1 MDKIQWESSVG
12 TIRSTEKK
20 YGELTVFLGASSGVG
35 KTYAMLNAACIK
47 QKEGQDVLI
56 GWLEEYDRYEKKER
70 IKELSIM
77 KPRLIQDEEL
87 HFFEMDVEEILNRH
101 PQLVLIDELAHSNA
115 PGSPRAK
122 RYRDVEAILMAG
134 IDVYTTLNIYEVESL
149 KDIVSKII
157 GMEMDET
164 VPDKFLERT
173 SQIRLVDSPSDE
185 IIRRF
190 LEGKIRTIS
199 KNINARKFFRLGN
212 IIALREMALRYAAG
226 QVDQQLDEYMHS
238 NKIPGPWPVS
248 EKVMVCVSASPFSK
262 QLIRM
267 ARQMSTSLK
276 AEWIAVYVETPRRLP
291 KSKQERLVLSSNLQF
306 AEELGATVM
315 TITGNSVAEE
325 ILELARNQNVKQIV
339 IGKPRYS
346 RIWEWMHGSVVNQV
360 IRNSHEI
367 SVHIIPG
374 KVESRHDKRHI
385 TVSRENLKWSPYFII
400 TASIALLTI
409 LLRIFGLSFDLV
421 NIALLYLFP
430 VLFGSVRW
438 GIGPSFYAAGVGVL
452 AFDFFFVPPVYSFT
466 VSDLRYVISFAVFL
480 VVATLTASLA
490 SRLRHQLHEVR
501 QREAITSTLYALSRN
516 MTAVTDLS
524 AALKSMVR
532 QISETIGAQVA
543 IYLPSETGELRLT
556 EFSSGD
562 LNWGQREPTMAIVK
576 WVYRNG
582 EIAGNGTQTL
592 HDSPDLCFPLK
603 TEDQIHGVLAV
614 HLKNQDLAVTPDRIQ
629 LIEALTSLSAMAIAR
644 IKLQEEAKVAHLTAE
659 SERLRTALLDSIS
672 HELRTPLATIIG
684 SVTAVIDGDAVFSSN
699 DRHELLSTIRE
710 GAMRMNRLVTNLLGM
725 VRIES
730 GMLRLR
736 KHWCDLED
744 IVGVALTQVKDS
756 LQNRVI
762 RLAIDESIPPIE
774 VDDVLLEQVLVNVL
788 SNAIKYSPDR
798 SEIALLAKKNK
809 NVIEIAIKDE
819 GVGIP
824 PHELGHIFSKFYRGE
839 STRNIPGTG
848 LGLAI
853 CKGIIE
859 AHGGTIRATENS
871 PKGTII
877 TVSIPLFEPP
887 LLQNENLQE
896 EGVETS

>member
-1 MDKIQWESSVG
+1 MDKKQWENSEG
-12 TIRSTEKK
+12 TISSTEKK

-35 KTYAMLNAACIK
+35 KSYAMLNAACIK
-47 QKEGQDVLI
+47 QKEGKDVLI
-56 GWLEEYDRYEKKER
+56 GWLEEYDRNEKKER
-70 IKELSIM
+70 IKELPIV
-77 KPRLIQDEEL
+77 KPRLIQDDEL
-87 HFFEMDVEEILNRH
+87 QCFEMDAEEIINRH

-149 KDIVSKII
+149 QDIVSKII
-157 GMEMDET
+157 GMEMNET
-164 VPDKFLERT
+164 VPDKFLGRA
-173 SQIRLVDSPSDE
+173 SSIRLVDIPSDE
-185 IIRRF
+185 IIVKF
-190 LEGKIRTIS
+190 QEGKIRSIP
-199 KNINARKFFRLGN
+199 KKIDVRKFFRLGN
-212 IIALREMALRYAAG
+212 IIAFREMALRYTAG
-226 QVDQQLDEYMHS
+226 HVDQQLAQYMHS
-238 NKIPGPWPVS
+238 NKISGPWAVS

-267 ARQMSTSLK
+267 AQQMATSLK
-276 AEWIAVYVETPRRLP
+276 AEWITVYVETPRRFP
-291 KSKQERLVLSSNLQF
+291 KSEQERLALSNNLQF
-306 AEELGATVM
+306 AERLGATIM

-325 ILELARNQNVKQIV
+325 ILELARNQNVKQIL

-346 RIWEWMHGSVVNQV
+346 RMWEWIHGSVVNQV

-374 KVESRHDKRHI
+374 KAERHHAKRHI
-385 TVSRENLKWSPYFII
+385 TVSRENLRWSPYFII
-400 TASIALLTI
+400 TASVALLTI

-430 VLFGSVRW
+430 VLFGSVRF
-438 GIGPSFYAAGVGVL
+438 GIGPSFYAAGIGVL
-452 AFDFFFVPPVYSFT
+452 AFDFFFVPPMYSFT
-466 VSDLRYVISFAVFL
+466 VSDLSYVISFTVFL

-501 QREAITSTLYALSRN
+501 QREAITSTLYALSRQ
-516 MTAVTDLS
+516 MTAVNDLS

-532 QISETIGAQVA
+532 QISETIDAQVA
-543 IYLPSETGELRLT
+543 IYLPSETAELRLT

-562 LNWGQREPTMAIVK
+562 MNWCQQEPTMVIVK

-582 EIAGNGTQTL
+582 EIAGNGTENL
-592 HDSPDLCFPLK
+592 RDSPDLYFPLK

-614 HLKNQDLAVTPDRIQ
+614 HLKNQDLVVPPDRIQ
-629 LIEALTSLSAMAIAR
+629 LIEALTSLSTMAIAR

-684 SVTAVIDGDAVFSSN
+684 SVTALIDGDAVFSLN
-699 DRHELLSTIRE
+699 DRYDLLSTIRE

-736 KHWCDLED
+736 KAWCDLED

-756 LQNRVI
+756 LQNRVV
-762 RLAIDESIPPIE
+762 RLAIDESIPPVE
-774 VDDVLLEQVLVNVL
+774 VDDVLLEQVLVNIL

-798 SEIALLAKKNK
+798 SGIVLVAKKNK

-824 PHELGHIFSKFYRGE
+824 PHELGRIFSKFYRGE
-839 STRNIPGTG
+839 TTRNIPGTG

-859 AHGGTIRATENS
+859 AHGGTIRATENC

-887 LLQNENLQE
+887 LL
-896 EGVETS
+896 